1 MDLMKTLYLERH
13 NEAHKGMRELVE
25 PLSEQQMRTL
35 PHESVNSIA
44 WIFWHVARS
53 EDIALNRLASDGSQ
67 VFDDESWAIRLNV
80 PHRHFGF
87 AMTMAEVSAL
97 SEQIDLAALH
107 AYLDAVCKRTL
118 QVVDALNSTELS
130 LVVSPEYIHKLAYDE
145 GVVDQNAAHYAQIY
159 WHDLTR
165 GNYLM
170 YLGLT
175 HTFVHLGE
183 AQTVRSLLGIQ

>member
-1 MDLMKTLYLERH
+1 MDLLKTLYLERH
-13 NEAHKGMRELVE
+13 NEVHNGMRELVE
-25 PLSEQQMRTL
+25 PLNEQQVRTR
-35 PHESVNSIA
+35 PHESMNSIA
-44 WIFWHVARS
+44 WIFWHVARA

-67 VFDDESWAIRLNV
+67 VFDDEGWAIRLNV

-130 LVVSPEYIHKLAYDE
+130 LVVSPEYIHKLAYVE
-145 GVVDQNAAHYAQIY
+145 GVGGNAAQYAQIY

-175 HTFVHLGE
+175 HTFGHLGE